1 MIPSRAMI
9 RLTIFL
15 LFICAH
21 TVSSSRAL
29 YYNNYLQMPTQ
40 HQALASRSRRSRLSR
55 DSAAAV
61 LVARKTPKMTT
72 FDGGKAAEGATHI
85 AVTTL
90 QEFASGFVTAFVAA
104 FLFRPV
110 EKCAKQ
116 PLMTE
121 LKGRLGRMNS
131 PSLAWAL
138 NWGGVCATMGGVK
151 AGVGLLR
158 NGKEDGWTELLA
170 SAAAGA
176 FLARADGPPG
186 MMLKGALMYGG
197 AIYLLSTIISC
208 IKLGDGGATKA
219 RIWVKLHS
227 RQ

>member
-1 MIPSRAMI
+1 MI
-9 RLTIFL
+9 RLTILL

-40 HQALASRSRRSRLSR
+40 HQALASRSRRSRK
-55 DSAAAV
+55 AV
-61 LVARKTPKMTT
+61 
-72 FDGGKAAEGATHI
+72 EGATHI

-90 QEFASGFVTAFVAA
+90 KEFASGFVTAFVAGTVVGTPA
-104 FLFRPV
+104 FLFKPV
-110 EKCAKQ
+110 EKGAKQ

-121 LKGRLGRMNS
+121 LKGRLVRMNS
-131 PSLAWAL
+131 RSLAWAL
-138 NWGGVCATMGGVK
+138 NWGGVCAAVGGFT

-158 NGKEDGWTELLA
+158 NGKEDGWTEILA

-186 MMLKGALMYGG
+186 MVLKGAFIYGG
-197 AIYLLSTIISC
+197 AIYLFSDIIS
-208 IKLGDGGATKA
+208 T
-219 RIWVKLHS
+219 RIWVKFD
-227 RQ
+227 RQQ